1 MFQSSIIN
9 IVHNAVAGS
18 YNCLKLNTEAI
29 VKEIEEL
36 LKDNYF
42 ILSSLVS
49 TLPFTIPD

>member
-9 IVHNAVAGS
+9 IVCNTIAKS
-18 YNCLKLNTEAI
+18 YNCLKLNTKAI
-29 VKEIEEL
+29 VKEVKEL

-49 TLPFTIPD
+49 TLPFTIPN